1 MGIRYWQSIGLCGL
15 AGFSFGALAEDSI
28 SKWGPH
34 IDLEAKPGSKR
45 SLGEA
50 DLFLPLSQDAG
61 SLVFANLRGRIDN
74 NSGNEGNLGLG
85 LRHMLEDG
93 WNLGVYGYLDRRRS
107 ETGNY
112 FNQATLGAEALGADW
127 DFRANAYLPQGERV
141 RTLST
146 SVTVGIPTAALVGNV
161 IRVTTPGNTTTT
173 TMESSLKGYD
183 AEVGW
188 RLPFF
193 NAEDRSQ
200 MRLYLG
206 GYRFYDSVTT
216 VSGPR
221 LRAELAM
228 SDLPKLW
235 RGAELLLGAE
245 AQHDNVRGSQNFLSV
260 RLRVPLG
267 GEPPRQGRLLS
278 QQERR
283 MVTPVMR
290 DVDVVT
296 NARTVSVTAATLVE
310 NATATAG
317 GQTLTVLDSATT
329 TTTAALNT
337 ALATAG
343 ANTVI
348 LSGTFNTNAQVNM
361 AAGQTLIGGGSLTVI
376 SPSGRTAVL
385 SLPGATIAATANS
398 TQTALAMA
406 NNATLVG
413 MTVTNDSNLLGSS
426 NAVTAQG
433 VTGVTIRNST
443 LASIGPLGS
452 YVLDAMT
459 TTNAV
464 IVGNTITANPS
475 GGAAMG
481 IRTESASNI
490 TIAGNT
496 IATTVTPGVKYAITG
511 NQWTAFAAGST
522 GNVAVGG
529 TCIFIGGAP
538 AGAVGFSTINCP

>member
-15 AGFSFGALAEDSI
+15 AGFSFGVLAEDSI

-61 SLVFANLRGRIDN
+61 SLVFANLRGRFDN

-85 LRHMLEDG
+85 LRRMLEEG

-146 SVTVGIPTAALVGNV
+146 SVTVGIPTAALVGN
-161 IRVTTPGNTTTT
+161 IIQVTTPGNTTVTT
-173 TMESSLKGYD
+173 TESSLKGYD

-228 SDLPKLW
+228 SDLPQLW

-245 AQHDNVRGSQNFLSV
+245 AQQDNVRGSQNFLSV

-267 GEPPRQGRLLS
+267 GEQPRPGRLLS

-283 MVTPVMR
+283 MTAPVMR

-296 NARTVSVTAATLVE
+296 NARTVSATAATLVE
-310 NATATAG
+310 TATTAG
-317 GQTLTVLDSATT
+317 GQAITVLDSVST

-361 AAGQTLIGGGSLTVI
+361 AAGQTLIGGGSLTVS

-398 TQTALAMA
+398 TQVALAMA
-406 NNATLVG
+406 NNATLIG
-413 MTVTNDSNLLGSS
+413 MTVTNDSNVSGSS
-426 NAVTAQG
+426 SAVKAQST
-433 VTGVTIRNST
+433 TGVTIRNST
-443 LASIGPLGS
+443 LAATGTSGA
-452 YVLDAMT
+452 YVLDAQT

-464 IVGNTITANPS
+464 IVGNTITATPS
-475 GGAAMG
+475 ALAALG
-481 IRTESASNI
+481 IRTESANNI
-490 TIAGNT
+490 TIADNT
-496 IATTVTPGVKYAITG
+496 ITTTVTPSVSKRAITG
-511 NQWTAFAAGST
+511 NQWTVFAAGST

-538 AGAVGFSTINCP
+538 AGSVGFSAINCP